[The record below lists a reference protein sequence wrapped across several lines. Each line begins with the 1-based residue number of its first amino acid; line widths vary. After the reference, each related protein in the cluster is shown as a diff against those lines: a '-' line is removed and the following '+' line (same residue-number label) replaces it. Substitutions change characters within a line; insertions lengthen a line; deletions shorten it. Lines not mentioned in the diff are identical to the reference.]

1 MISNKIEQNN
11 ICKAT
16 FKETVPVTL
25 AAASWSNNT
34 YTISDSRIT
43 ANTQAV
49 LAMGA
54 STEEQ
59 YMQMAKARTSRA
71 ITCNAGS
78 MTLTAQGEQPTI
90 DIPVTLYI
98 IAW

>member
-1 MISNKIEQNN
+1 MISNKIEKNN
-11 ICKAT
+11 VCNAT

-25 AAASWSNNT
+25 AAASWSANT
-34 YTISDSRIT
+34 YTISDARIT

-59 YMQMAKARTSRA
+59 YMQMAKAKTSRA
-71 ITCNAGS
+71 ISCNAGS